1 MERKKL
7 KTILLEF
14 GYSEPSIK
22 KIFQLKTRPTLLKAI
37 ELQERYGIPCTA
49 WKNIREF
56 ISFKNDT
63 KTSTKSSSVTSKK
76 NIPKRSKNA

>member
-63 KTSTKSSSVTSKK
+63 KKKGVKATTNRQK
-76 NIPKRSKNA
+76 NIGEKQ